1 MNAVA
6 EKGLTLQITY
16 STVCAKLTVM
26 EVKNLRHNHTALRA
40 FGILCASGNCPIQGP
55 TKSLRKSAIKVPVTL
70 SGSDR

>member
-26 EVKNLRHNHTALRA
+26 EVKNFEA
-40 FGILCASGNCPIQGP
+40 
-55 TKSLRKSAIKVPVTL
+55 
-70 SGSDR
+70 